1 MTEDTALPCI
11 LLVDDDKTRAQQ
23 LGVIL
28 KFMEYQVK
36 ITDSSGYAAF
46 CHEFSRLF
54 SIFVG
59 SCGHQQEAIISA
71 IADQAGSVPVILV
84 TTAKGNDKNAT
95 PHALT
100 TLNKRLLQV
109 LEWPVTYPGLKRVTD
124 KIPAVHNQHRPGQQ
138 PAIRRSP
145 LDRRGYDRRFV
156 ALERLKG
163 NSQAIVN
170 IRAAIAQ
177 VAESDATVLILGGSG
192 TGKELVARALHDS
205 SARRQ
210 KLFVPINCGAIP
222 GELLESELFGHE
234 KGAFTGAITARQG
247 RFEMAEGGT
256 LFLDEIG
263 DMPMAMQVKLLRVLQ
278 ERSFERVGSNKTI
291 ACDVRIIAATHQ
303 CLANEIKEHRFRED
317 LFYRLNVFPIE
328 MPALKDRA
336 EDIPLLVED
345 IIACQEASN
354 RGHVAFTTASL
365 AALMRYEWPGNIR
378 ELANFIER
386 MTIIHPNG
394 LVDVAS
400 LPDKFQHANVPEE
413 SGGEPA
419 APTFS
424 EAIAKAQPYRVWEIP
439 ADTGEQPD
447 QGLASDDGAAYLEP
461 PNAPQAFNE
470 CGPKPENT
478 DGTAENPSAVLAQLP
493 EQGID
498 LKEYLA
504 MMEGDLIRQALIEC
518 NGVVAHAAKRLNM
531 RRTTLVEKLRKY
543 PL

>member
-1 MTEDTALPCI
+1 MSKDTALPCI

-23 LGVIL
+23 LEVIL

-36 ITDSSGYAAF
+36 TADSSDYSAF
-46 CHEFSRLF
+46 YDEFPRLF

-59 SCGHQQEAIISA
+59 SCSHQQATIISD
-71 IADQAGSVPVILV
+71 IADKAGSVPVILV
-84 TTAKGNDKNAT
+84 TAKGNDKKVT
-95 PHALT
+95 PDALIA
-100 TLNKRLLQV
+100 LNNRLLQV
-109 LEWPVTYPGLKRVTD
+109 LEWPVTYPDLKRVTD
-124 KIPAVHNQHRPGQQ
+124 KIPAVHNRQCLSQQ
-138 PAIRRSP
+138 QAIRRSP

-205 SARRQ
+205 SSRRQ

-291 ACDVRIIAATHQ
+291 ACDVRIVAATHQ

-354 RGHVAFTTASL
+354 RGYVAFTTASL
-365 AALMRYEWPGNIR
+365 TALMRYDWPGNIR

-400 LPDKFQHANVPEE
+400 LPEKFRHDNVSEE
-413 SGGEPA
+413 SGGGQA
-419 APTFS
+419 VAPTFF
-424 EAIAKAQPYRVWEIP
+424 EAIAETQTYRVWEIP
-439 ADTGEQPD
+439 TDMGEQTD
-447 QGLASDDGAAYLEP
+447 QAFASDNTAAYLEP
-461 PNAPQAFNE
+461 PNATQALNWQE
-470 CGPKPENT
+470 PKPENT
-478 DGTAENPSAVLAQLP
+478 DVIAENPSAVLAQLP

-518 NGVVAHAAKRLNM
+518 NGVVAHAAKRLHM